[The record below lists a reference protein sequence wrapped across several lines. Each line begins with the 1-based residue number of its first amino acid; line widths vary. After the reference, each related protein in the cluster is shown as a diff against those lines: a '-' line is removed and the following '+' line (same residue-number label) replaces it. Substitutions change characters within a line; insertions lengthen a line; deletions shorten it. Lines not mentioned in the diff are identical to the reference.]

1 MRDAEKQGHRDI
13 LGQFV
18 TTGYTQLWAKTDE
31 VPDRSFLAA
40 SFFVSFLSFF
50 SCTGITQKLFFRLE
64 REPARTS
71 LACKQA
77 ANSTHRLLRLH
88 CCIFL

>member
-1 MRDAEKQGHRDI
+1 MRDVKKERHRDI
-13 LGQFV
+13 SGPFL
-18 TTGYTQLWAKTDE
+18 TTTYTQLWAKTDE

-50 SCTGITQKLFFRLE
+50 SCTGKRQKSFFRLE
-64 REPARTS
+64 RVPARTS